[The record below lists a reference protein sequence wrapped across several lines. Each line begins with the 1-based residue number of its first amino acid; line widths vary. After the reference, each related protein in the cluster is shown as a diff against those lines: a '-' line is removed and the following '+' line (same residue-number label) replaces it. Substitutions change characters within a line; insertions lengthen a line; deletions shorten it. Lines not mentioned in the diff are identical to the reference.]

1 MPANK
6 KYLTTSPLQRALKI
20 TAGIIGGFLLTTAIH
35 QFAML
40 FFPKK
45 DVHVTM
51 YVTAYVIW
59 AILMLIAFL
68 STNGWKIWGWYLL
81 LCMLLFSPYL
91 YQMYCKH

>member
-6 KYLTTSPLQRALKI
+6 KYLTASPLQRTLKI
-20 TAGIIGGFLLTTAIH
+20 TAGIIGGFILTTAIH

-40 FFPKK
+40 FLPKK

-51 YVTAYVIW
+51 HFSTYICW
-59 AILMLIAFL
+59 AVCMVLAFL

-81 LCMLLFSPYL
+81 ISVLFFSPFL
-91 YQMYCKH
+91 YQVLVKH

>member
-6 KYLTTSPLQRALKI
+6 KYLTTSPLQRTLKI
-20 TAGIIGGFLLTTAIH
+20 TAGLVGGFLLTTAIH

-40 FFPKK
+40 FLPKK
-45 DVHVTM
+45 EVYVTM
-51 YVTAYVIW
+51 HFSTYLIW
-59 AILMLIAFL
+59 ATLMLVAFL

-91 YQMYCKH
+91 YQIYFKH